1 MPRSHNPL
9 PVTRWNR
16 NRSGGDLQPRGSMSM
31 PGTPDCDVTGPSA
44 AMAVQATMKPFHD
57 RATTH
62 DKAGE
67 QHSLAAVDEARL
79 AAAAQRET
87 RGDLEHNARPP
98 SLAARWLVVVV
109 LALIEV
115 FLLIWPVTDANWAD
129 SKSVAYVGGL
139 VVLFVFMNEQLP
151 KITGLAIREAKT
163 AEASYARHRR
173 LAPWARMVALA
184 ALALDGVA
192 CYFAAQ
198 ALGRSQGDIMVWACL
213 FFAVLSA
220 GQVTLDFCQK
230 RCEHAWRELAIL
242 LRPFVT
248 LLGTR
253 GKGLLPAPSP
263 HAMAA
268 ASSASRPTT
277 PRSSPAAIAAIV
289 TALTAAT
296 RATAIWDTA
305 AALAPNAS
313 AGRVM
318 PWKQSRFAH

>member
-1 MPRSHNPL
+1 
-9 PVTRWNR
+9 
-16 NRSGGDLQPRGSMSM
+16 
-31 PGTPDCDVTGPSA
+31 
-44 AMAVQATMKPFHD
+44 MAVQATMKPFHD

-67 QHSLAAVDEARL
+67 QHSVAAAAAAKAAKQMAEQRRDLINEAVRLSDGTSRARGQVHAGHDARL

-87 RGDLEHNARPP
+87 RGDLEHNAKPP
-98 SLAARWLVVVV
+98 SLAARLLVVVV

-129 SKSVAYVGGL
+129 AKSVAFVGGL

-163 AEASYARHRR
+163 AGASYARHRR

-198 ALGRSQGDIMVWACL
+198 ALGRSQGDIMVWTCVFLAG
-213 FFAVLSA
+213 LSA
-220 GQVTLDFCQK
+220 GLVTLDFCQK
-230 RCEHAWRELAIL
+230 RCERAGRELAIF

-253 GKGLLPAPSP
+253 GKGLLSASRR

-268 ASSASRPTT
+268 ASSASRPAM

-289 TALTAAT
+289 TALAAAT

-313 AGRVM
+313 AGRVV
-318 PWKQSRFAH
+318 PWKQSRFAN